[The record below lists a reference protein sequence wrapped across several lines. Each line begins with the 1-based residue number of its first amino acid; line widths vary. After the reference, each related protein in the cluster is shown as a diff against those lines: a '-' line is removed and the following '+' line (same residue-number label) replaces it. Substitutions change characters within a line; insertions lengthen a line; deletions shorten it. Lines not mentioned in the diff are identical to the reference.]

1 MRLSIGGA
9 DVTQLAASISTSGS
23 EKECARTLTVDI
35 VQSPTDPNIPT
46 IAVSEGMAVYF
57 DGDGQS
63 FTGVVLGISKSTASN
78 SITVTAKD
86 LGIYV
91 KRNKVVFKV
100 KNMTAEAAAAALCAA
115 HGITAGSMAATG
127 YEFSRYYLN
136 VALAD
141 AILTGYALAA
151 AVNGKAYMLRM
162 DGAALSVIEKGAT
175 IADVISAGSNL
186 IEASYSENA
195 DSVVNQVEIYDQ
207 KGNLKQTVTGDIS
220 TGSIGVMKEI
230 IIEQSSRE
238 ESIAAANALMKD
250 NAVKRSGTVKNI
262 GSPACVSGNAVLIYE
277 SFTGLYGKFFISSDT
292 HTWKN
297 GVYTNKLTIAWEA
310 TMDAK
315 AAGEELKKS
324 SGPSSTGKWAYKFP
338 PGSAVPMAE

>member
-46 IAVSEGMAVYF
+46 IALSEGMAVYF

-127 YEFSRYYLN
+127 YVFSRYYLN

-162 DGAALSVIEKGAT
+162 EGAALSVIEKGAI

-195 DSVVNQVEIYDQ
+195 DNVVNQVEIYDQ
-207 KGNLKQTVTGDIS
+207 KGNLKQTVTGD
-220 TGSIGVMKEI
+220 TSIGVMKEI

-262 GSPACVSGNAVLIYE
+262 GSPACESGNAVFIYE

-324 SGPSSTGKWAYKFP
+324 SGPPSTRKWAYKFP